1 MKLTLFLIFTW
12 IYIGGLLS
20 QSAIFGIN
28 PRGGNGSGHIFKYST
43 TDNSFDIVY
52 NFQTFLGKPGTN
64 PEFLSHPNGK
74 LYSFVVLPCSIGI
87 CSYTP
92 SSNDYQILTQTTQ
105 YADEVFG
112 KPAIGSNGLLYG
124 IGRLS
129 TETPVIFSYNIQTN
143 KLDTAAVF
151 KEEQGSPISGLI
163 RASDGKFYFNTNTAI
178 CCFDPA
184 KPTDDSVTTV
194 KAYTGLSGEL
204 LEFENGVLIGNTTYG
219 IFSFNYLQNSFE
231 IKASLGAALP
241 NGMIKS
247 TYDGMLYGLCQGY
260 MSTPGQLFRFNPQT
274 NQVTVIHTFDGNL
287 SYRPKGKLTQS
298 GNKLF
303 GTTSLGT
310 QGSGKLFS
318 YDMNTSDFQEQYP
331 FTNPAITTGY
341 PYGTF
346 TRHENGNL
354 YAIISS
360 GGDYSGS
367 VIQFN
372 PDTGDLRYTISLYP
386 NSNSVNYPSYSP
398 MVLGSDGLLYG
409 IFLNYPNYL
418 FSFDPVSYAYQKR
431 SNLPVEKDFYNL
443 TDAGNGTMY
452 ISALDKNSTIFND
465 GSILR
470 YDIQTDS
477 LTTVYQATGYPKMT
491 YMIAGNDSELYGY
504 CQATNYDDLGLCK
517 FSPATQ
523 TLTLIKQ
530 FYGTSLRPGLLQKS
544 ASGKIIGIPKNKY
557 GSGGTILFSYDPAT
571 LNYENLYSFPNNET
585 TNYPTDFC
593 IGNDQKVYGIRMD
606 PQLNWFLFSYD
617 LIENTYRSNTEIELG
632 YYGSFQG
639 KLIAGIDNLIYG
651 ITDHYQSPKIRGGF
665 FSIDPSSEQFEESY
679 HTGSS
684 CGTSGSGLVEVRNP
698 DAYKNCEG
706 DHCWYLFP
714 NPSSGTFTL
723 NLLQGEVPQSL
734 QIYNVMGQ
742 LVMELNE
749 LKAYQKVSVEQLRSG
764 VYTVKMN
771 FSDTSITTSLMKY

>member
-12 IYIGGLLS
+12 ISLGSILS
-20 QSAIFGIN
+20 QSTIFGIN

-43 TDNSFDIVY
+43 TENSFDIVY

-143 KLDTAAVF
+143 KLDTATVF

-184 KPTDDSVTTV
+184 KSTDDAVTTV

-204 LEFENGVLIGNTTYG
+204 FELENGILIGNTTYG
-219 IFSFNYLQNSFE
+219 IFSYNYLQNSFE
-231 IKASLGAALP
+231 IKASLSTALP

-318 YDMNTSDFQEQYP
+318 YDMNTSNFQEQYP

-372 PDTGDLRYTISLYP
+372 PDTGDLRYAISLYP

-418 FSFDPVSYAYQKR
+418 FSFDPVSYKYQKR
-431 SNLPVEKDFYNL
+431 SNLPLGKDFYNL

-470 YDIQTDS
+470 YNIQTDS
-477 LTTVYQATGYPKMT
+477 ITTVYQATGYPKMT
-491 YMIAGNDSELYGY
+491 YLIAGNDSELYGY
-504 CQATNYDDLGLCK
+504 CQTTNYNNLGLCK
-517 FSPATQ
+517 FSPGTQ
-523 TLTLIKQ
+523 TITLIKQ
-530 FYGTSLRPGLLQKS
+530 FYGTDLYPNPLKKTS
-544 ASGKIIGIPKNKY
+544 SGKIIGIP
-557 GSGGTILFSYDPAT
+557 GGAFLFSYDPAT
-571 LNYENLYSFPNNET
+571 STYETLYPFGGNNT
-585 TNYPTDFC
+585 INYPANFC

-606 PQLNWFLFSYD
+606 SQLKRYLFSYD
-617 LIENTYRSNTEIELG
+617 LSQNSYHSTIELDFG
-632 YYGSFQG
+632 LSNSPQG
-639 KLIAGIDNLIYG
+639 QLIMGIDNLIYG
-651 ITDHYQSPKIRGGF
+651 TDVKYFSPKLKGSI
-665 FSIDPSSEQFEESY
+665 FSIDPNTEAFE
-679 HTGSS
+679 TLDQIGPS
-684 CGTSGSGLVEVRNP
+684 CLDTGSGLVEVRNP
-698 DAYKNCEG
+698 NAYKNCEG
-706 DHCWYLFP
+706 NHCWYLFP

-734 QIYNVMGQ
+734 QIYNAMGQ

>member
-12 IYIGGLLS
+12 ISLGSLLS

-28 PRGGNGSGHIFKYST
+28 SRGGNGSGHIFKYST
-43 TDNSFDIVY
+43 TENSFDIVY
-52 NFQTFLGKPGTN
+52 NFQTFLGDPGFKD
-64 PEFLSHPNGK
+64 EFLVHPNGK

-87 CSYTP
+87 CSYSP
-92 SSNDYQILTQTTQ
+92 STNEYKILAQTEK
-105 YADEVFG
+105 YASEVFG

-124 IGRLS
+124 IGGLTS
-129 TETPVIFSYNIQTN
+129 EPPVIFSYNIQTN
-143 KLDTAAVF
+143 QLDTAALF
-151 KEEQGSPISGLI
+151 KEEQGRAISSLTN
-163 RASDGKFYFNTNTAI
+163 APNGKFYFNTNAGI

-184 KPTDDSVTTV
+184 KPALDAISVV
-194 KAYTGLSGEL
+194 KEYEGLSGEL
-204 LEFENGVLIGNTTYG
+204 IAFENGTLWGGTTSG
-219 IFSFNYLQNSFE
+219 IFSFNYAQNTFE
-231 IKASLGAALP
+231 IKAQLSSIFP
-241 NGMIKS
+241 NGLIKS
-247 TYDGMLYGLCQGY
+247 TYDSMLYGLCGGNG
-260 MSTPGQLFRFNPQT
+260 STPGQLFRLNIQT
-274 NQVTVIHTFDGNL
+274 NQLTTIHTFDGIF
-287 SYRPKGKLTQS
+287 SDPKGKLTQS

-303 GTTSLGT
+303 GTTLDGP
-310 QGSGKLFS
+310 QGIGSIFS
-318 YDMNTSDFQEQYP
+318 YDMSTSSFQDQYP
-331 FTNPAITTGY
+331 FANPSSDQY
-341 PYGTF
+341 PIGTLAL
-346 TRHENGNL
+346 HGNGLL
-354 YAIISS
+354 YALT
-360 GGDYSGS
+360 GGGNYSGS
-367 VIQFN
+367 VIQLN
-372 PDTGDLRYTISLYP
+372 PVTGDLRNVISLFP
-386 NSNSVNYPSYSP
+386 TPFNPVNYPSENP

-443 TDAGNGTMY
+443 TDAGNGMLY
-452 ISALDKNSTIFND
+452 ISALDKNSTVFND

-470 YDIQTDS
+470 YNTQMDS
-477 LTTVYQATGYPKMT
+477 ITAVYQATGFPKMT

-606 PQLNWFLFSYD
+606 AQLNWFLFSYD

-679 HTGSS
+679 HTGAS